1 MAPKL
6 DERINSLEAR
16 LKNLK
21 AEQQRI
27 VARQRAVEIKRAR
40 KEDTRRKILIG
51 AIVMARIEQG
61 RFPKA
66 DLRAW
71 LDEVLTRPDDRA
83 LFELPPGGNSERGK

>member
-6 DERINSLEAR
+6 DERITALESR
-16 LKNLK
+16 LKHMK

-27 VARQRAVEIKRAR
+27 AARQRALDAKRSR
-40 KEDTRRKILIG
+40 KDDTRRKILVG

-61 RFPKA
+61 RLSQA

-83 LFELPPGGNSERGK
+83 LFELPAQRRG

>member
-6 DERINSLEAR
+6 DERIVALEAR

-21 AEQQRI
+21 TEQQRI
-27 VARQRAVEIKRAR
+27 AARQRALEVKRAR

-61 RFPKA
+61 RFPEA
-66 DLRAW
+66 DLQAW
-71 LDEVLTRPDDRA
+71 LDEALTRPDDRA
-83 LFELPPGGNSERGK
+83 LFELPAQRAAG

>member
-1 MAPKL
+1 VRHTPSTEPL
-6 DERINSLEAR
+6 
-16 LKNLK
+16 
-21 AEQQRI
+21 
-27 VARQRAVEIKRAR
+27 
-40 KEDTRRKILIG
+40 LIG

>member
-6 DERINSLEAR
+6 DERITALESR
-16 LKNLK
+16 LKGLRAK
-21 AEQQRI
+21 QQRI
-27 VARQRAVEIKRAR
+27 TARQRALETRRNR

-51 AIVMARIEQG
+51 AVVMARVEQG
-61 RFPKA
+61 RFPEA

-83 LFELPPGGNSERGK
+83 LFELPSKAERAS